1 MAYKDLNEFIET
13 LEAKGELVRVKEPV
27 SPILEIT
34 EITDRVSKKKGP
46 ALLFENV
53 TGHDMP
59 VAINLFGSEKRM
71 NLALETDSLDDLARR
86 IISFVEME
94 KPEGF
99 MDKLRLL
106 PKLKDVGQMF
116 PKTVK
121 KAACQEIE
129 ITENIDIT
137 TFPVLKC
144 WPDDGGR
151 FVTLPLVVTRH
162 PETGMPNMGMY
173 RMQIFDETTTGMHWH
188 PHKGGAHH
196 YRLAEAKGET
206 LPVAVA
212 IGADPAVIYSATAPL
227 PDDVDEMLL
236 AGFLR
241 RKPVEMVQC
250 RTVDLKVPASA
261 QIVLEG
267 YVKPHERRREGP
279 FGDHTGFYS
288 LADDFPVF
296 HVTCVTHRKNPIYAA
311 TIVGRPPME
320 DAYLGKVTERIFL
333 PLLQKTLNEIV
344 DIHLPVEGVFH
355 NFALVSIDKRY
366 PGHARKVMSA
376 LWGLGQ
382 MMFAK
387 VIVIFD
393 KGVDVQ
399 DLSEAM
405 WYLGNNIDP
414 ERDVCFVKGPVDAL
428 DHASTLPNL
437 GSKMGIDA
445 TRKWPEEGHARPWPE
460 ALTMAPDVVQK
471 IDRMWSKLGIDS

>member
-1 MAYKDLNEFIET
+1 MAYKDLNEFIKA
-13 LEAKGELVRVKEPV
+13 LEADGELLRIKEPL
-27 SPILEIT
+27 SPVLEIT
-34 EITDRVSKKKGP
+34 EITDRVSKRKGP

-53 TGHDMP
+53 VGHDMP

-71 NLALETDSLDDLARR
+71 NMALQAESLDALARR

-99 MDKLRLL
+99 MDKIRLL
-106 PKLKDVGQMF
+106 PKLKDMGQMF
-116 PKTVK
+116 PKTIK
-121 KAACQEIE
+121 KAPCQEIE
-129 ITENIDIT
+129 ITDHIDIT
-137 TFPVLKC
+137 RLPALKC

-151 FVTLPLVVTRH
+151 FITLPLVITRH

-173 RMQIFDETTTGMHWH
+173 RMQIFDENTTGMHWH

-196 YRLAEAKGET
+196 YRVAEAAGER

-241 RKPVEMVQC
+241 KKPVELVQC
-250 RTVDLKVPASA
+250 RTVDLKVPADS

-267 YVKPHERRREGP
+267 YVEPGERRREGP

-296 HVTCVTHRKNPIYAA
+296 HITCMTQRRDPIYPT

-320 DAYLGKVTERIFL
+320 DACMGKVTERIFL
-333 PLLQKTLNEIV
+333 PLMQKTLNEIV
-344 DIHLPVEGVFH
+344 DINLPIEGVFH

-387 VIVIFD
+387 IIVVFD
-393 KGVDVQ
+393 KSVNVQ

-445 TRKWPEEGHARPWPE
+445 TRKWPEEGHSRPWPE
-460 ALTMAPDVVQK
+460 PLSMDSEVSRK
-471 IDRMWSKLGIDS
+471 IDRIWSKLGID